1 VLWVLVGI
9 IVVWLAVAS
18 AGFRRGLA
26 ILAGVAIIGIVLL
39 FVWLQIDQKV
49 RATQEQEAKL
59 RIPRANVELAD
70 LRMGTDSSFVKLTGR
85 VRNKDSRFTLTRLEL
100 RLRVQECSP
109 SGTSEEVKC
118 DTVGDTTESIYVN
131 VPPQQAREI
140 DDYVSFSGIGSPR
153 MKRTWTYD
161 VVSISGDTPSP

>member
-26 ILAGVAIIGIVLL
+26 ILASVAIIGIVLL

-85 VRNKDSRFTLTRLEL
+85 VRNKDSRFTLTRLT
-100 RLRVQECSP
+100 C
-109 SGTSEEVKC
+109 EEVKC

-153 MKRTWTYD
+153 MMRTWTYD